1 MPGLPILRHFARG
14 IALGLVAVGSARSK
28 LASGV
33 LTMTMNRFPIKV
45 MLGFVLLLTAALLS
59 LKQQSKVKLS
69 SNANQTGPTISH
81 SPPEPS
87 PNLMSVDQVRAKEVL
102 DQLALADLQL
112 IPKAELLP
120 DGSTRYHYK
129 RRDGDPTLS
138 IEQIRALMLN
148 PPTFDSERLTISSLW
163 QLLEAKGIQI
173 RLTVPK
179 KQGAAGEWDP
189 RDKTIRI
196 HPEVLAKG
204 SKEFAWVLN
213 HEAIHVSQSCK
224 KGSLTANPEVIGLAK
239 SLPPELEF
247 VLQKPQYRNTSLQ
260 SKSLEREAFA
270 NQSDLEV
277 GPSLVK
283 AYCF

>member
-1 MPGLPILRHFARG
+1 MA
-14 IALGLVAVGSARSK
+14 
-28 LASGV
+28 
-33 LTMTMNRFPIKV
+33 MNRFPIKAV
-45 MLGFVLLLTAALLS
+45 LGFVLLLTAALLS
-59 LKQQSKVKLS
+59 LKQQSKVPL
-69 SNANQTGPTISH
+69 
-81 SPPEPS
+81 S
-87 PNLMSVDQVRAKEVL
+87 PNINQAGPNIGQSSPKTFPNLISVDQVRAKEVL
-102 DQLALADLQL
+102 DQLALADLQW
-112 IPKAELLP
+112 IPKAELLSN
-120 DGSTRYHYK
+120 GSTRYHYK
-129 RRDGDPTLS
+129 RRDGDPALS
-138 IEQIRALMLN
+138 IEQIRGLMLN

-163 QLLEAKGIQI
+163 QLLETKGVQI

-179 KQGAAGEWDP
+179 KYGAAGEWDP

-224 KGSLTANPEVIGLAK
+224 KASLNANPEVIGLTK

-247 VLQKPQYRNTSLQ
+247 VLQKPPYRNTSLRA
-260 SKSLEREAFA
+260 KSLEREAFA
-270 NQSDLEV
+270 NQSDLDM

>member
-1 MPGLPILRHFARG
+1 MPGVPSLRHSVRG
-14 IALGLVAVGSARSK
+14 MGFGLAVVGSARAK
-28 LASGV
+28 LVSGV
-33 LTMTMNRFPIKV
+33 LPMSMNRFPIKA
-45 MLGFVLLLTAALLS
+45 MLGFVLLLTASLLS
-59 LKQQSKVKLS
+59 LQQQSKAPLS
-69 SNANQTGPTISH
+69 RNTNQTGPNIGQ
-81 SPPEPS
+81 SPPKPS
-87 PNLMSVDQVRAKEVL
+87 PNLMSVDPVRPKEVL
-102 DQLALADLQL
+102 DQLALSDLQW

-120 DGSTRYHYK
+120 NGSTRYHYK

-138 IEQIRALMLN
+138 IEQIRGLMLN

-163 QLLEAKGIQI
+163 QLLEAKGVQI

-179 KQGAAGEWDP
+179 KYGAAGEWDP

-224 KGSLTANPEVIGLAK
+224 KGSLTGNPEVIGLTK
-239 SLPPELEF
+239 PLPPELEF
-247 VLQKPQYRNTSLQ
+247 VLQKPQYRNTSVQ

-270 NQSDLEV
+270 NQSDLDI